1 MACKTYMLKIRK
13 FLMAHQFTRAVS
25 NMVEIGAGLV
35 LVRLCCIGNRKIRF
49 GTVWWNP
56 WGNFPKF
63 FNAKVH
69 YGPRFPPNPSRFWGL
84 ITKKPSTIPKHTCVY
99 LWSNFCI
106 IIQRSISLHFVQFGN
121 STRLTGT
128 SYGPV
133 SVCLS
138 VTSWCS
144 IIKSDKNINLVLGM
158 DVSFDQSYTVF

>member
-1 MACKTYMLKIRK
+1 MVTEKYVLALFGGTPGAISPR
-13 FLMAHQFTRAVS
+13 FLMRMCTMAPHLYA
-25 NMVEIGAGLV
+25 
-35 LVRLCCIGNRKIRF
+35 
-49 GTVWWNP
+49 
-56 WGNFPKF
+56 
-63 FNAKVH
+63 
-69 YGPRFPPNPSRFWGL
+69 RFPPNPSRFWGL